1 MCRLIDDSRVNPL
14 IALAN
19 KSPKTRTGSSR
30 SETPAALA
38 HVHNTVPVSF
48 TTRVGKGAKRP
59 TPDSNYFCDGLAEE
73 IIGGLTKVPGI
84 RPSNHRPFTCAAPDN
99 HLLFSFAFQLVR
111 SVKGAERSAGSE
123 LMRNRPSGAT
133 SYCKPP
139 ASVSLMRV
147 WKRTRGALT
156 DAVREANFT
165 AINFLSG

>member
-84 RPSNHRPFTCAAPDN
+84 RPSNHRPLTCARQT
-99 HLLFSFAFQLVR
+99 FICC
-111 SVKGAERSAGSE
+111 SASHS
-123 LMRNRPSGAT
+123 NWSGVLRAQ
-133 SYCKPP
+133 SGPQV
-139 ASVSLMRV
+139 AS
-147 WKRTRGALT
+147 
-156 DAVREANFT
+156 
-165 AINFLSG
+165 